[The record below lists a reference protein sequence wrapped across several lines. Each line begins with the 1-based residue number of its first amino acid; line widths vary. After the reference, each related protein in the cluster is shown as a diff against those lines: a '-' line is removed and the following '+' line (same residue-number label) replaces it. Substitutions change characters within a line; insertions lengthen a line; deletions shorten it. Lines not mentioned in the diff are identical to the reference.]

1 MLNRLSRMPVS
12 SMEIEEGK
20 LPDVATPPVAIP
32 SILPA
37 LANRGQQ
44 AEASKRNLNRAVEET
59 SETGLNSSHH
69 PFVPAPRRS
78 KSYGVDR
85 ISS

>member
-20 LPDVATPPVAIP
+20 LPEVVTPPVAIP

-59 SETGLNSSHH
+59 STIRNWLRLLSS
-69 PFVPAPRRS
+69 PFRS
-78 KSYGVDR
+78 GST
-85 ISS
+85 S

>member
-1 MLNRLSRMPVS
+1 MENNEGGHWMLNRLSRMPVS

-20 LPDVATPPVAIP
+20 LPEVATPPVAIP

-37 LANRGQQ
+37 LTNRSQQ

-59 SETGLNSSHH
+59 STIRNWLKLLSLAFRCGSMS
-69 PFVPAPRRS
+69 
-78 KSYGVDR
+78 
-85 ISS
+85 